1 MKYGRSL
8 PPLKKKGKKTM
19 NIEDYDKFENKTDR
33 PIVSKAE
40 LSKAWYEHQIRTI
53 DLQLLEQAALKKEGL
68 IVLLREHTLK
78 NGRITRKIVDTGS
91 LEIDGV
97 DGRDAPDFSDAY
109 FSAGQFKDGTD
120 MTDEELNE
128 LAAEHPDLLYEK
140 IYHYASD

>member
-1 MKYGRSL
+1 
-8 PPLKKKGKKTM
+8 M

>member
-1 MKYGRSL
+1 MSTPNFSNNSDRFEITEKDRSEGFEHWL
-8 PPLKKKGKKTM
+8 LV
-19 NIEDYDKFENKTDR
+19 DKENRVIQQAMD
-33 PIVSKAE
+33 KA
-40 LSKAWYEHQIRTI
+40 
-53 DLQLLEQAALKKEGL
+53 DGL
-68 IVLLREHTLK
+68 IVLQRIHTLK
-78 NGRITRKIVDTGS
+78 DGRRVHKVVDTGS

-120 MTDEELNE
+120 MMDEELNE

>member
-1 MKYGRSL
+1 MSTPNFSNNSDRFEITEKDRLEGFEHWL
-8 PPLKKKGKKTM
+8 LV
-19 NIEDYDKFENKTDR
+19 DKENRVIQQAMD
-33 PIVSKAE
+33 KA
-40 LSKAWYEHQIRTI
+40 
-53 DLQLLEQAALKKEGL
+53 DGL
-68 IVLLREHTLK
+68 IVLQRIHTLK
-78 NGRITRKIVDTGS
+78 DGRRVHKVVDTGS

-120 MTDEELNE
+120 MMDEELNE

>member
-1 MKYGRSL
+1 MIVPDFDNKSDRFEITEQERSESWTHWL
-8 PPLKKKGKKTM
+8 AV
-19 NIEDYDKFENKTDR
+19 DKENRVIQQAMD
-33 PIVSKAE
+33 KA
-40 LSKAWYEHQIRTI
+40 
-53 DLQLLEQAALKKEGL
+53 EGL
-68 IVLLREHTLK
+68 IVLQRTHTLD
-78 NGRITRKIVDTGS
+78 GRRVHKVVDTGS

>member
-1 MKYGRSL
+1 MIIPDFDNKSDRFEITEQERSESWTHWL
-8 PPLKKKGKKTM
+8 AV
-19 NIEDYDKFENKTDR
+19 DKENRVIQQAMD
-33 PIVSKAE
+33 KA
-40 LSKAWYEHQIRTI
+40 
-53 DLQLLEQAALKKEGL
+53 EGL
-68 IVLLREHTLK
+68 IVLQRTHTLD
-78 NGRITRKIVDTGS
+78 GRRVHKVVDTGS

>member
-1 MKYGRSL
+1 MSTPNFSNNSDRFEITEKDRLEGFEHWL
-8 PPLKKKGKKTM
+8 LV
-19 NIEDYDKFENKTDR
+19 DKENRAIQQAMD
-33 PIVSKAE
+33 KA
-40 LSKAWYEHQIRTI
+40 
-53 DLQLLEQAALKKEGL
+53 DGL
-68 IVLLREHTLK
+68 IVLQRIHTLK
-78 NGRITRKIVDTGS
+78 DGRRVHKVVDTGS

>member
-1 MKYGRSL
+1 MSTPNFSNNSDCFEITEKDRSEGFEHWL
-8 PPLKKKGKKTM
+8 LV
-19 NIEDYDKFENKTDR
+19 DKENRVIQQAMD
-33 PIVSKAE
+33 KA
-40 LSKAWYEHQIRTI
+40 
-53 DLQLLEQAALKKEGL
+53 DGL
-68 IVLLREHTLK
+68 IVLQRIHTLK
-78 NGRITRKIVDTGS
+78 DGRRVHKVVDTGS

>member
-1 MKYGRSL
+1 MSIPNFSNNSDRFEITEKDRLEGFEHWL
-8 PPLKKKGKKTM
+8 LV
-19 NIEDYDKFENKTDR
+19 DKENRVIQQAMD
-33 PIVSKAE
+33 KA
-40 LSKAWYEHQIRTI
+40 
-53 DLQLLEQAALKKEGL
+53 DGL
-68 IVLLREHTLK
+68 IVLQRIHTLK
-78 NGRITRKIVDTGS
+78 DGRRVHKVVDTGS

-120 MTDEELNE
+120 MMDEELNE

>member
-1 MKYGRSL
+1 MSIPNFSNNSDRFEITEKDRLEGFEHWL
-8 PPLKKKGKKTM
+8 LV
-19 NIEDYDKFENKTDR
+19 DKENRVIQQAMD
-33 PIVSKAE
+33 KA
-40 LSKAWYEHQIRTI
+40 
-53 DLQLLEQAALKKEGL
+53 DGL
-68 IVLLREHTLK
+68 IVLQRIHTLK
-78 NGRITRKIVDTGS
+78 DGRRVHKVVDTGS

>member
-1 MKYGRSL
+1 MKID
-8 PPLKKKGKKTM
+8 
-19 NIEDYDKFENKTDR
+19 IEDCDSFQNKTDR
-33 PIVSKAE
+33 IEVTEADLAE
-40 LSKAWYEHQIRTI
+40 GWENLCKTKKIIHKI
-53 DLQLLEQAALKKEGL
+53 EQASLKKEGF

-78 NGRITRKIVDTGS
+78 NGRVTRKVVDTGS

>member
-1 MKYGRSL
+1 
-8 PPLKKKGKKTM
+8 M

-33 PIVSKAE
+33 PVISNAE
-40 LSKAWYEHQIRTI
+40 MNKAWYQYQIRTI
-53 DLQLLEQAALKKEGL
+53 DLHLTEQALLKKEGL
-68 IVLLREHTLK
+68 IVLLRKHTLK
-78 NGRITRKIVDTGS
+78 NGRVTRKVVDTGS

-128 LAAEHPDLLYEK
+128 LADEHPDLLHEM
-140 IYHYASD
+140 IYHHASD

>member
-1 MKYGRSL
+1 MSIPNFSNNSDRFEITEKDRLEGFEHWL
-8 PPLKKKGKKTM
+8 LV
-19 NIEDYDKFENKTDR
+19 DKENRAIQQAMD
-33 PIVSKAE
+33 KA
-40 LSKAWYEHQIRTI
+40 
-53 DLQLLEQAALKKEGL
+53 DGL
-68 IVLLREHTLK
+68 IVLQRIHTLK
-78 NGRITRKIVDTGS
+78 DGRRVHKVVDTGS